1 VKSSESRNLT
11 LNLPEPLLRQFR
23 VYAANHDQ
31 SMTQLL
37 TLAIQRMLAEEDNW
51 VTSKRRMIER
61 MRNAKD
67 LGTNGVISWTRDEI
81 HER

>member
-1 VKSSESRNLT
+1 MKSNESRNLT
-11 LNLPEPLLRQFR
+11 LNLPEPLLHRFR
-23 VYAANHDQ
+23 VYAASHDQ

-37 TLAIQRMLAEEDNW
+37 TFAIQRMLAEDDSWE
-51 VTSKRRMIER
+51 TSKGRMIDR

-67 LGTNGVISWTRDEI
+67 RGTNGAITWTRDEI